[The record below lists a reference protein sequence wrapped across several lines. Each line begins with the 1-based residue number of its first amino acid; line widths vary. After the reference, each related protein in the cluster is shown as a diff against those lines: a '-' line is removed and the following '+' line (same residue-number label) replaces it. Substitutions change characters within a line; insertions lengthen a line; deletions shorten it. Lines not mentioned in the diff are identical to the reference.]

1 MVSKRHTKAL
11 FQKPSELSP
20 HRHVSD
26 PKAVSKERNVHFR
39 QHYVF
44 IIENA
49 LQRAH
54 WKKESKMVDKESEI
68 LFILYY
74 NIMKYWKESTR
85 NV

>member
-11 FQKPSELSP
+11 FQKPSELP
-20 HRHVSD
+20 PRRHVSD

-39 QHYVF
+39 QHYMF

-54 WKKESKMVDKESEI
+54 
-68 LFILYY
+68 
-74 NIMKYWKESTR
+74 
-85 NV
+85 